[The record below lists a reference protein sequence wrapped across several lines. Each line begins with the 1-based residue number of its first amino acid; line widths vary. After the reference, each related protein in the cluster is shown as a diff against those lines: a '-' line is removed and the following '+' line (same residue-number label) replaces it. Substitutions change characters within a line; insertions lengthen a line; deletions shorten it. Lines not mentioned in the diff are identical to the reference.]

1 MPLFMETLVS
11 VLSLLSL
18 LCIALFFFSKNN
30 TKHLKK
36 LVQVRQES
44 QGPPEQHL
52 KPQTLLWWDYLEGG
66 SKSMADCL
74 DFDENFE
81 LGKI

>member
-1 MPLFMETLVS
+1 MTKYRVQREKEGRDNLQMRTFRLPNSHTRSSSVTEGPITGYERETHS
-11 VLSLLSL
+11 
-18 LCIALFFFSKNN
+18 
-30 TKHLKK
+30 
-36 LVQVRQES
+36 
-44 QGPPEQHL
+44 
-52 KPQTLLWWDYLEGG
+52 LLWWDYLEGG

>member
-1 MPLFMETLVS
+1 MVIHFGREAVS
-11 VLSLLSL
+11 GRSGERVAQCATRMGGAEDGNTNRNKNLP
-18 LCIALFFFSKNN
+18 IADKS
-30 TKHLKK
+30 
-36 LVQVRQES
+36 V
-44 QGPPEQHL
+44 
-52 KPQTLLWWDYLEGG
+52 TLLWWDYLEGG